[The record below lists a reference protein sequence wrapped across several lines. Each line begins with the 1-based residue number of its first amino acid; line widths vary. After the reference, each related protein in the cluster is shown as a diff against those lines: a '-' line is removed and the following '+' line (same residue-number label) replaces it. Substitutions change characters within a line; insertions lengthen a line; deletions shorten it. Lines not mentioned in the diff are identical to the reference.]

1 MCGIV
6 ALLAPRGAPADLE
19 SLRRMGATL
28 RHRGPDGEAS
38 LADGPMAMHH
48 ARLAIIDLDTGAQPM
63 RDASNVITYN
73 GEIYN
78 YRELRRELEVLGHVF
93 RTSSD
98 TEVILK
104 AYLAWGLDCISR
116 FNGMFAFVLYDAT
129 AGRVVAARDRF
140 GIKPLYWC
148 RVGESIAWASE
159 IKALLAHPS
168 VRAEA
173 QQQSLQEYLTLQF
186 VLGADTLFAGIHKVK
201 PAHLQVVDLAS
212 RDLRESRYWTLHYD
226 VRAERT
232 EDDVTEEL
240 SALLEDAVRLQLR
253 SDVPVGTH
261 LSGGID
267 SGVLSALAA
276 RHLPTTLRA
285 YTGTFRAGPEFDE
298 TPHARN
304 IAQHIGARLEEVE
317 PQATDFS
324 TLLPRLVWHLDEP
337 AAGPGLLPQFAV
349 SQAAVRDVKV
359 VLAGQGGD
367 EVFGGYARYLVAY
380 LEQAM
385 KGAIQGTNV
394 EDEHVVSLKSIV
406 PNLSYLERYQPMLRQ
421 FWRSGV
427 FESMDRRYFSLVDRL
442 EGDVSLLSDDFRA
455 RYDRE
460 ALFARFREI
469 FDYPETRSYYN
480 KMTHF
485 DLSAS
490 LPALLQVEDR
500 TSMAVGLESRVP
512 LLDHRVVELMATLLP
527 RVKFRG
533 GELKYLFK
541 RVARRWLPETIV
553 ERRDKMGFPVPLQH
567 WLAGPSR
574 EFVYDTLLSARAR
587 TRGITNPQA
596 VEHLL
601 SHETPFS
608 RQSWGLLNLELW
620 FQTFVDR

>member
-6 ALLAPRGAPADLE
+6 ALLAPQGAAADLP
-19 SLRRMGATL
+19 SVRRMGATL
-28 RHRGPDGEAS
+28 RHRGPDGDAAV
-38 LADGPMAMHH
+38 ADGPMAMHH
-48 ARLAIIDLDTGAQPM
+48 SRLAVIDLATGAQPM
-63 RDASNVITYN
+63 RDGDHVITYN

-78 YRELRRELEVLGHVF
+78 YLELRRELEAQGHAF

-104 AYLAWGLDCISR
+104 SYAQWGVDCVTR
-116 FNGMFAFVLYDAT
+116 FNGMFAFVLYDRAR
-129 AGRVVAARDRF
+129 GRVVAARDRF

-148 RVGESIAWASE
+148 RAGESIAWASE
-159 IKALLAHPS
+159 VKALLAHAE

-173 QQQSLQEYLTLQF
+173 NEASLQQYLTLQF
-186 VLGADTLFAGIHKVK
+186 VLGADTLFAGIHKLQ
-201 PAHLQVVDLAS
+201 PAHVQVLDVAS
-212 RDLRESRYWTLHYD
+212 RELRESRYWTLHYHVD
-226 VRAERT
+226 SARREQDAI
-232 EDDVTEEL
+232 EEL

-253 SDVPVGTH
+253 SDVPVGAH
-261 LSGGID
+261 LSGGLD
-267 SGVLSALAA
+267 SGVLAALAA
-276 RHLPTTLRA
+276 KSLPAPLRC
-285 YTGTFRAGPEFDE
+285 YTGTFRAGPDFDE
-298 TPHARN
+298 TPHARR
-304 IAQHIGARLEEVE
+304 IASHIGAHLLEVE
-317 PQATDFS
+317 PQASDFA

-337 AAGPGLLPQFAV
+337 AAGPGLIPQFAV
-349 SQAAVRDVKV
+349 SQAAAREVKV

-406 PNLSYLERYQPMLRQ
+406 PNLSYLERYQPMLQQ
-421 FWRSGV
+421 FWRHGV

-442 EGDVSLLSDDFRA
+442 EGDVGLLSDAFRR
-455 RYDRE
+455 RYDRD

-469 FDYPETRSYYN
+469 FDYPETQSYYN

-512 LLDHRVVELMATLLP
+512 LLDHRLVELMAQLLP

-541 RVARRWLPETIV
+541 RAAKSLLPESII

-574 EFVYDTLLSARAR
+574 EFVHDTLLSTRAR
-587 TRGITNPQA
+587 TRGITDPRA
-596 VEHLL
+596 VERLL

>member
-6 ALLAPRGAPADLE
+6 ALLAPSGAPADVE
-19 SLRRMGATL
+19 TVRTMGATL
-28 RHRGPDGEAS
+28 RHRGPDGDA
-38 LADGPMAMHH
+38 AIGDGAMAMFH
-48 ARLAIIDLDTGAQPM
+48 ARLAIIDLATGAQPM
-63 RDASNVITYN
+63 RDGACLITYN

-78 YRELRRELEVLGHVF
+78 YKELRRELEGRGHAF
-93 RTSSD
+93 RTASD

-104 AYLAWGLDCISR
+104 AYAEWGVDCVTR
-116 FNGMFAFVLYDAT
+116 FNGMFAFVLHDA
-129 AGRVVAARDRF
+129 ARGRVVAARDRF

-148 RVGESIAWASE
+148 RAGAHIAWASE
-159 IKALLAHPS
+159 IKALLAHPD
-168 VRAEA
+168 VRASADE
-173 QQQSLQEYLTLQF
+173 QSLQEYLTLQF
-186 VLGADTLFAGIHKVK
+186 VLGAETLFAGIHKLR
-201 PAHLQVVDLAS
+201 PAHVQVLDLGT
-212 RDLRESRYWTLHYD
+212 RELRESRYWTLHYAVD
-226 VRAERT
+226 AARREADAV
-232 EDDVTEEL
+232 EEL
-240 SALLEDAVRLQLR
+240 EALLEDAVRLQLR

-261 LSGGID
+261 LSGGLD

-276 RHLPTTLRA
+276 KGLAAPLRA
-285 YTGTFRAGPEFDE
+285 YTGTFRAGPAFDE
-298 TPHARN
+298 TPHARS
-304 IAQHIGARLEEVE
+304 IARHIGATLTEVE
-317 PQATDFS
+317 PQASDFA

-337 AAGPGLLPQFAV
+337 AAGPGLIPQFAV
-349 SQAAVRDVKV
+349 SQAAARDVKV

-380 LEQAM
+380 LEQAL

-394 EDEHVVSLKSIV
+394 EDEHVVSLKSIL
-406 PNLSYLERYQPMLRQ
+406 PNLSYLERYQPMLQ
-421 FWRSGV
+421 HFWRSGV
-427 FESMDRRYFSLVDRL
+427 FEPMDRRYFRLVDRL
-442 EGDVSLLSDDFRA
+442 EGDVSLLSEDFRR

-485 DLSAS
+485 DLAAS

-512 LLDHRVVELMATLLP
+512 LLDHRLVELMASLLP

-541 RVARRWLPETIV
+541 RAARNLLPDGII

-574 EFVYDTLLSARAR
+574 DFVRDTLLSSRAR
-587 TRGITNPQA
+587 TRGLTDPRE
-596 VEHLL
+596 VERLL
-601 SHETPFS
+601 AHEAPFS